1 MSDLLRL
8 DVFRSLY
15 ASVSDEMGVTLG
27 RASSSVNIKER
38 RDYSCAVFDGE
49 GRMISQAAHIPVH
62 LGSMPLS
69 VEAAIREVRFTPGD
83 IAIVNDPYRGGTHL
97 PDVTLVHPVYL
108 GGRLRFFAA
117 CRAHYSDIGG
127 MSPGSMPLS
136 TDVWQEGF
144 LIPPMKLDASV
155 RRLLLANVR
164 QPREVEGDLEAQI
177 GSCVTGRRRLE
188 ALAGRY
194 GVAELLRRARQL
206 QDHARRCMEA
216 AIRKIPRGTHRFEDR
231 LDSGTRIR
239 VAIRRKGRGAEVDFT
254 GSSPQS
260 PDNANAVFAVTASA
274 VLYAFRCLVPEEI
287 PLNSGSAAS
296 IRIVAPAGTIVNARA
311 PAAVAAGNVETSQ
324 RIVDALFGA
333 LARALPGRIPAAS
346 QGTMNNVAFGGAG
359 FAYYETLAGGMGARR
374 GGDGPSGVHSHMT
387 NTLNTPI
394 EALERSG
401 PVRVVRYAFR
411 RGSGGRGRSR
421 GGDGLVREYEF
432 LQPMQVSI
440 LGERRTTAPW
450 GLSGGGM
457 GKPGVDRLNGRRIAG
472 RAQLTVKPGD
482 RLRIETPG
490 GGGYGKMF

>member
-1 MSDLLRL
+1 MSELLRL
-8 DVFRSLY
+8 DVFRSLFE
-15 ASVSDEMGVTLG
+15 SVSDEMGSTLG

-38 RDYSCAVFDGE
+38 RDYSCAIFDGE

-69 VEAAIREVRFTPGD
+69 VEAAIRDVKFAPGD
-83 IAIVNDPYRGGTHL
+83 VAIVNDPYRGGTHL
-97 PDVTLVHPVYL
+97 PDVTLVHPIYL

-155 RRLLLANVR
+155 RKLLLANVR
-164 QPREVEGDLEAQI
+164 LPREVEGDLDAQV
-177 GSCVTGRRRLE
+177 GACVTGRRRIE
-188 ALAGRY
+188 ALAARY

-206 QDHARRCMEA
+206 QDHARLCMEA
-216 AIRKIPRGTHRFEDR
+216 AIRRIPRGTHRFEDR
-231 LDSGTRIR
+231 LDSGVRIR
-239 VAIRRKGRGAEVDFT
+239 VAIRRKGSGAEVDFT

-260 PDNANAVFAVTASA
+260 ADNTNAVFAVTASA

-287 PLNSGSAAS
+287 PLNSGSAAP
-296 IRIVAPAGTIVNARA
+296 IRIVAPEGTIVNARP

-324 RIVDALFGA
+324 RIVDALLGA

-374 GGDGPSGVHSHMT
+374 NADGPGGVHSHMT

-401 PVRVVRYAFR
+401 PVRVLRYALR
-411 RGSGGRGRSR
+411 KGSGGRGRTR

-432 LQPMQVSI
+432 LEPLQVSI

-450 GLSGGGM
+450 GLKG
-457 GKPGVDRLNGRRIAG
+457 GKPGKQGVDRLNGRRIPA
-472 RAQLTVKPGD
+472 RATFAVKPGD
-482 RLRIETPG
+482 RLAIETPG
-490 GGGYGKMF
+490 GGGYGKA

>member
-8 DVFRSLY
+8 DVFRSLF
-15 ASVSDEMGVTLG
+15 ASVADEMGSTLG
-27 RASSSVNIKER
+27 RAASSVNIKER
-38 RDYSCAVFDGE
+38 RDYSCAVFDE
-49 GRMISQAAHIPVH
+49 AGRMIAQAAHIPVH

-69 VEAAIREVRFTPGD
+69 VEAAIRDVRFRPGD
-83 IAIVNDPYRGGTHL
+83 TAIVNDPFRGGTHL
-97 PDVTLVHPVYL
+97 PDVTLVHPVFL

-136 TDVWQEGF
+136 SDVWQEGF

-155 RRLLLANVR
+155 RKLLLANVR

-177 GSCVTGRRRLE
+177 GACVTGRRRLE
-188 ALAGRY
+188 SLADRY
-194 GVAELLRRARQL
+194 GATELLRKAGSL
-206 QDHARRCMEA
+206 QEHARRCMEA
-216 AIRKIPRGTHRFEDR
+216 AIRRLPRGTHRFEDR
-231 LDSGTRIR
+231 LDSGARIR
-239 VAIRRKGRGAEVDFT
+239 VAIRRKGNEVEVDFA

-260 PDNANAVFAVTASA
+260 PDNTNAVLAVTASA
-274 VLYAFRCLVPEEI
+274 VLYVFRCLVPEEI
-287 PLNSGSAAS
+287 PLNAGAAAP
-296 IRIVAPAGTIVNARA
+296 IRLLAPEGTIVNARS

-374 GGDGPSGVHSHMT
+374 DAPGPSGVHSHMT

-394 EALERSG
+394 EAIERSG
-401 PVRVVRYAFR
+401 PVRILEYALR
-411 RGSGGRGRSR
+411 RKSGGRGRQR
-421 GGDGLVREYEF
+421 GGEGLVREYEF

-440 LGERRTTAPW
+440 LGERRTLAPW
-450 GLSGGGM
+450 GLAGGGE
-457 GKPGVDRLNGRRIAG
+457 GKPGVDRLNGRRLQG
-472 RAQLTVKPGD
+472 RATFQAKKGD

-490 GGGYGKMF
+490 GGGYGKG